1 MGDTPKR
8 NRHSVSLSPRRG
20 RSRSPS
26 PAYNSHRDDGQKE
39 EDATNPG
46 NNLYVTGLS
55 TRVTEQDLEEF
66 LSREGKVV
74 ECRLVVDPRTR
85 ASRGF
90 GFVRMETL
98 EDADRCIKY
107 LDRSTLEGRIISIE
121 KARRKR
127 ARTPTPGQY
136 LGVPALRGRN
146 RGYGGD
152 YRDRRGEYRD
162 SYSSRRSPEY
172 SPYRSGRGDRNR
184 SPRYSPYRSNRRD
197 RSRSPY
203 YSPYRR

>member
-8 NRHSVSLSPRRG
+8 SRYSNSLSPKRG

-26 PAYNSHRDDGQKE
+26 SAYNSHGDDGPKN
-39 EDATNPG
+39 DANNPG

-55 TRVTEQDLEEF
+55 TRVTEQDLEEH

-90 GFVRMETL
+90 GFVEMETV

-107 LDRSTLEGRIISIE
+107 LNRSTLEGRIISVEKRLFGPLRCISHLFFKFLHRLVSKLHNKWPNDIFQALHPVQYGDSFTRNNLIE
-121 KARRKR
+121 
-127 ARTPTPGQY
+127 
-136 LGVPALRGRN
+136 
-146 RGYGGD
+146 
-152 YRDRRGEYRD
+152 
-162 SYSSRRSPEY
+162 
-172 SPYRSGRGDRNR
+172 
-184 SPRYSPYRSNRRD
+184 
-197 RSRSPY
+197 
-203 YSPYRR
+203 

>member
-8 NRHSVSLSPRRG
+8 SRYSNSLSPKRG

-26 PAYNSHRDDGQKE
+26 SAYNSHGDDGPKN
-39 EDATNPG
+39 DANNPG

-55 TRVTEQDLEEF
+55 TRVTEQDLEEH

-90 GFVRMETL
+90 GFVEMETV

-107 LDRSTLEGRIISIE
+107 LNRSTLEGRIISVE
-121 KARRKR
+121 KMLVSTSVIHSLS
-127 ARTPTPGQY
+127 TPTFDLCSGERILTCQANCCWANQY
-136 LGVPALRGRN
+136 ANHVAEFRFFK
-146 RGYGGD
+146 
-152 YRDRRGEYRD
+152 
-162 SYSSRRSPEY
+162 
-172 SPYRSGRGDRNR
+172 
-184 SPRYSPYRSNRRD
+184 
-197 RSRSPY
+197 
-203 YSPYRR
+203 